1 MKKVLMSVIMLF
13 AFVFQAS
20 ADFSGGI
27 STGSDEDKFRP
38 SMGRTV
44 LGTVTS
50 IDEKKGDINVMDEA
64 KHYEITVH
72 LKAEDRSKVKF
83 GDRVKILTQPNTNV
97 ARTILPQKPLDQ

>member
-1 MKKVLMSVIMLF
+1 
-13 AFVFQAS
+13 
-20 ADFSGGI
+20 
-27 STGSDEDKFRP
+27 
-38 SMGRTV
+38 MGRTV

-72 LKAEDRSKVKF
+72 LKAEDRSKVKV